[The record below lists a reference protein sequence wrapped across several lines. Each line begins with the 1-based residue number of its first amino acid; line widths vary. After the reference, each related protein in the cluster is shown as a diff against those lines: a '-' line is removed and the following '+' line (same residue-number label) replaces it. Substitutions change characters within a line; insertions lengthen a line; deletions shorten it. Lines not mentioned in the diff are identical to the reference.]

1 MATSRTQFT
10 TDQHDNLVFLNIGFP
25 LTVEIEG
32 KEWPTVE
39 HYYLAMRF
47 NEEEQQDK
55 IRTSR
60 LEDSRMMAC
69 HASPGL
75 DEVEVDSI
83 LIKGLRAK
91 FSQYPNLAKSLASIK
106 DHVIELKD
114 KDPYLGNG
122 EGTGKF
128 GQNKLGILLAFMRK
142 EINENPDKYF
152 EDSDSS
158 SGSESDSP
166 QHETGANYH
175 HPTGHVNS
183 VTFQSPPTLLV
194 PMEGSKEDRFIGF
207 TQQPMPPLENYYNP
221 SATAAIHSGLPAFVN
236 TRIKHTSI
244 L

>member
-39 HYYLAMRF
+39 HYYLAMKF
-47 NEEEQQDK
+47 NEEEQQEK

-60 LEDSRMMAC
+60 LEDARLMAC
-69 HASPGL
+69 HATPGFE
-75 DEVEVDSI
+75 EVEVDSI
-83 LIKGLRAK
+83 LMKGLRAK
-91 FSQYPNLAKSLASIK
+91 FSQYQNLAKSLASIK

-122 EGTGKF
+122 EGTGKC

-152 EDSDSS
+152 EDSES
-158 SGSESDSP
+158 SGSESESP
-166 QHETGANYH
+166 RHATGPNYH
-175 HPTGHVNS
+175 YPAGHSS
-183 VTFQSPPTLLV
+183 VTFQSPPTLLI
-194 PMEGSKEDRFIGF
+194 PMEGSQEDHFIGF
-207 TQQPMPPLENYYNP
+207 NQQTMPPLENYYKPN
-221 SATAAIHSGLPAFVN
+221 ATADFHSGLPSIVN
-236 TRIKHTSI
+236 SRIKHTSI